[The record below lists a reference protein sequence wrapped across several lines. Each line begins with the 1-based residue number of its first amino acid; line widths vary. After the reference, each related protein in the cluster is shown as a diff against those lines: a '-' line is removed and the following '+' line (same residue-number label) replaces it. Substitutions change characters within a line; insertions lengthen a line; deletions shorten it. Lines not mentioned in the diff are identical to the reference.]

1 LKERQPTEHDAT
13 DDAVVMADSSWV
25 DDVSILMTQDA
36 AMPTRPDRVVSG
48 GDVTCEALQLALT
61 ALHIDMAWHAG
72 VMSAEASMEALD
84 REVGRTTSR
93 YNLPTRA
100 NATEV
105 VSRAPSHMTATARA
119 AAFGGKTEYEPG
131 SHVFPTA

>member
-1 LKERQPTEHDAT
+1 MMERPPTEPDAT
-13 DDAVVMADSSWV
+13 EDVAVMADSSWV
-25 DDVSILMTQDA
+25 NDVSPLMTQGV
-36 AMPTRPDRVVSG
+36 AMPTTREQGVPV

-93 YNLPTRA
+93 YTGRLEQVHP
-100 NATEV
+100 
-105 VSRAPSHMTATARA
+105 
-119 AAFGGKTEYEPG
+119 KW
-131 SHVFPTA
+131 